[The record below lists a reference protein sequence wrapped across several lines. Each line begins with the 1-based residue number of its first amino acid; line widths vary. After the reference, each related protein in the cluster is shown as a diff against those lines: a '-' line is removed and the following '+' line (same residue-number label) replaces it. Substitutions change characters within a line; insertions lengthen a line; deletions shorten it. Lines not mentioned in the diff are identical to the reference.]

1 MSDDNIYDP
10 KMEDIPT
17 GIVVDDLDMGFDW
30 LNFCLDEIEDSERY
44 VDEEEYQVSNEQRHD
59 LSSLTDTFVTGCRK
73 RS

>member
-30 LNFCLDEIEDSERY
+30 LDFCLDEIEDSERY
-44 VDEEEYQVSNEQRHD
+44 VDEEEYQVSNE
-59 LSSLTDTFVTGCRK
+59 
-73 RS
+73 